1 MLDAVLFDLDGTLL
15 PMDQEAMIER
25 YMGLLAGFMAN
36 YDYEPKKL
44 VNTIWESIGA
54 MMADG
59 TEKTNETVF
68 WEYFR
73 KVYGPRADTDR
84 LAFEEFYATEFGK
97 VRTVCGFN
105 PEAGELIRW
114 LKERGVRLIL
124 ATQPVFPE
132 IATMQRIRWA
142 GLDPADFELVTTYEN
157 ARFTKPNPA
166 YYREILEKA
175 DLEPENCLMVG
186 NDGRE
191 DTAAERAGIEV
202 FLLTDC
208 LLREGEAEL
217 NRRPH
222 GTFRELREFLTEKL
236 R

>member
-15 PMDQEAMIER
+15 PMDQKRMVEC
-25 YMGLLAGFMAN
+25 YMGLLAGFMAH

-59 TEKTNETVF
+59 SDDTNEKVF
-68 WEYFR
+68 WEHFR

-84 LAFEEFYATEFGK
+84 LIFEEFYATEFGK
-97 VRTVCGFN
+97 VRMACGFN

-114 LKERGVRLIL
+114 LKEQGVRLIL

-157 ARFTKPNPA
+157 SRFTKPNPA

-175 DLEPENCLMVG
+175 GLEPENCLMVG

-191 DTAAERAGIEV
+191 DTAAEGAGMEV

-208 LLREGEAEL
+208 LLREEEAEL

-222 GTFRELREFLTEKL
+222 GTFRELREYLTEKL
-236 R
+236 K